1 MMFCLG
7 TGIGQLA
14 QRDQCPS
21 LRSLVADE
29 EKMRLGHCCSVCNN
43 RPYLCTAMRPNNVEI
58 VTVLALSEIMFCG
71 YVERE
76 LIYKQYLTA
85 A

>member
-1 MMFCLG
+1 
-7 TGIGQLA
+7 
-14 QRDQCPS
+14 
-21 LRSLVADE
+21 
-29 EKMRLGHCCSVCNN
+29 
-43 RPYLCTAMRPNNVEI
+43 MRPNNVEI